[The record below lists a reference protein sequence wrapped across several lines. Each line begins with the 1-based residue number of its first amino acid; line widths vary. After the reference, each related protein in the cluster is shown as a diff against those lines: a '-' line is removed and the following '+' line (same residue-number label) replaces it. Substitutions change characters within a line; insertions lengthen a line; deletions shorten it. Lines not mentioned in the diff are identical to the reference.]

1 ALGRGRPDAYPAD
14 AALCQEAT
22 WGTALEDHWCT
33 LEAQGRTISAYTR
46 RNVRNDIRKVF
57 RLAEAH
63 GLLRVALPSALLPL
77 RPNLM
82 AFRRSQLETNP
93 YPETYRYHGVGY
105 TLPQTAWPPAIA

>member
-63 GLLRVALPSALLPL
+63 GLLRVALPSALLTKPK
-77 RPNLM
+77 RVDFQRQHR
-82 AFRRSQLETNP
+82 ATTP
-93 YPETYRYHGVGY
+93 YQTTYRNQGAPRYFG
-105 TLPQTAWPPAIA
+105 LPEKAW